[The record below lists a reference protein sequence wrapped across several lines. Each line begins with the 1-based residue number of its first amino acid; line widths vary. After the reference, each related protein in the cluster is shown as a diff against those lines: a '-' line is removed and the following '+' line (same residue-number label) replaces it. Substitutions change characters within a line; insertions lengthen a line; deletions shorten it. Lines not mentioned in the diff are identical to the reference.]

1 MWNVAWISVNP
12 LRMRGSWEGVP
23 LPVGVWIHLR
33 LLWGQR
39 VSPKEVRMRVSANF
53 EDDTRLILTI
63 DGSEY
68 SVTIPYKVLKALKA
82 GYLSTI
88 SLEIKGTGVDV
99 SGVKVYPWDTSVV
112 PGGDNDA
119 TLD

>member
-1 MWNVAWISVNP
+1 MFSF
-12 LRMRGSWEGVP
+12 RMRHAA
-23 LPVGVWIHLR
+23 LFI
-33 LLWGQR
+33 LLITSLSMFAQTFTG
-39 VSPKEVRMRVSANF
+39 
-53 EDDTRLILTI
+53 
-63 DGSEY
+63 
-68 SVTIPYKVLKALKA
+68 KVKDRKA

>member
-1 MWNVAWISVNP
+1 M
-12 LRMRGSWEGVP
+12 
-23 LPVGVWIHLR
+23 
-33 LLWGQR
+33 
-39 VSPKEVRMRVSANF
+39 
-53 EDDTRLILTI
+53 
-63 DGSEY
+63 Y
-68 SVTIPYKVLKALKA
+68 PYKVLKALKA

>member
-1 MWNVAWISVNP
+1 
-12 LRMRGSWEGVP
+12 MRDSWEE
-23 LPVGVWIHLR
+23 HSFR
-33 LLWGQR
+33 LDAGYICACYGDSR
-39 VSPKEVRMRVSANF
+39 DSSRSTDVSISKLFPPQDF
-53 EDDTRLILTI
+53 EDNTQLILTI

-68 SVTIPYKVLKALKA
+68 SVTIPYETLKALKA

-88 SLEIKGTGVDV
+88 FLEVKGTGDI

>member
-1 MWNVAWISVNP
+1 M
-12 LRMRGSWEGVP
+12 
-23 LPVGVWIHLR
+23 
-33 LLWGQR
+33 
-39 VSPKEVRMRVSANF
+39 
-53 EDDTRLILTI
+53 ILTI

>member
-1 MWNVAWISVNP
+1 MIFFINYFYKQIIP
-12 LRMRGSWEGVP
+12 LKQGAKQDERE
-23 LPVGVWIHLR
+23 
-33 LLWGQR
+33 
-39 VSPKEVRMRVSANF
+39 
-53 EDDTRLILTI
+53 LIL
-63 DGSEY
+63 Y
-68 SVTIPYKVLKALKA
+68 PYKVLKALKA

>member
-1 MWNVAWISVNP
+1 MRQHKHPYRYALNERKRPRVTRFFFYITEISNKLV
-12 LRMRGSWEGVP
+12 L
-23 LPVGVWIHLR
+23 
-33 LLWGQR
+33 
-39 VSPKEVRMRVSANF
+39 KF
-53 EDDTRLILTI
+53 DTKLV
-63 DGSEY
+63 Y
-68 SVTIPYKVLKALKA
+68 PYKVLKALKA

>member
-33 LLWGQR
+33 ISKLFPPQD
-39 VSPKEVRMRVSANF
+39 F

>member
-39 VSPKEVRMRVSANF
+39 VSPKEVRMRVSANCF
-53 EDDTRLILTI
+53 LHKILRDDTRLILTI

-88 SLEIKGTGVDV
+88 SLEIKGTG
-99 SGVKVYPWDTSVV
+99 SRCLGSKSISV
-112 PGGDNDA
+112 GYFCC
-119 TLD
+119 TRR